1 MHSPESSLASEQ
13 HLKISPRQSSTASA
27 RKRGSSSQRP
37 LLSRTS
43 WTDCS
48 PASELSPSH
57 PRYPMHSPESSPV
70 SERSPSLP
78 RYPTH
83 SPGSSLASEQHL
95 KISPRQSSTAS
106 ARKRGSSFRMLLL
119 SQTSWTDCSQ
129 ASERSPS
136 HPRYPMHSPESSP
149 GSDRWPSLPRYPTLS
164 RGSSLASEQHLKI
177 SPRQSSTASAS
188 PRGSSYRRLLLS
200 RTSLTDCSL
209 ASGR

>member
-1 MHSPESSLASEQ
+1 SWTECSPASERSLRLPPYPMHSPESSLASEQ

-78 RYPTH
+78 RYPTL
-83 SPGSSLASEQHL
+83 SRGSSLASE
-95 KISPRQSSTAS
+95 
-106 ARKRGSSFRMLLL
+106 
-119 SQTSWTDCSQ
+119 
-129 ASERSPS
+129 RSPS
-136 HPRYPMHSPESSP
+136 LPRYPMHSPESSLA
-149 GSDRWPSLPRYPTLS
+149 SERSPSLPLYPTPS
-164 RGSSLASEQHLKI
+164 PESSLAS
-177 SPRQSSTASAS
+177 
-188 PRGSSYRRLLLS
+188 
-200 RTSLTDCSL
+200 
-209 ASGR
+209 

>member
-1 MHSPESSLASEQ
+1 MHSPGSSPGSEQ

-78 RYPTH
+78 RYPTL
-83 SPGSSLASEQHL
+83 SRGSSLASELSPSLLRYPTHSPESSPVSERSPSLPRYPTPSRGALLISEQHL

-106 ARKRGSSFRMLLL
+106 ARKRGSS
-119 SQTSWTDCSQ
+119 
-129 ASERSPS
+129 
-136 HPRYPMHSPESSP
+136 
-149 GSDRWPSLPRYPTLS
+149 
-164 RGSSLASEQHLKI
+164 
-177 SPRQSSTASAS
+177 
-188 PRGSSYRRLLLS
+188 YRRLLLS
-200 RTSLTDCSL
+200 RTS
-209 ASGR
+209 

>member
-1 MHSPESSLASEQ
+1 MHSPGSSLGSEQ

-27 RKRGSSSQRP
+27 SQRGSSYQRL

-43 WTDCS
+43 LTDCS
-48 PASELSPSH
+48 LA
-57 PRYPMHSPESSPV
+57 

-78 RYPTH
+78 R
-83 SPGSSLASEQHL
+83 SP
-95 KISPRQSSTAS
+95 
-106 ARKRGSSFRMLLL
+106 M
-119 SQTSWTDCSQ
+119 
-129 ASERSPS
+129 
-136 HPRYPMHSPESSP
+136 YSPESSP
-149 GSDRWPSLPRYPTLS
+149 ASERWPSLPRYPTLS